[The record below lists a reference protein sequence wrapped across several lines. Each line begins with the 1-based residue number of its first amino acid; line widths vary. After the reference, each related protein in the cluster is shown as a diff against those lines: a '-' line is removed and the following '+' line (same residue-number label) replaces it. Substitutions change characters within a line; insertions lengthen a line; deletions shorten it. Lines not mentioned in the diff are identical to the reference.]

1 MAVKWTEEQ
10 EQVIALRDR
19 NLLVSAAAGSGKTAV
34 LVERILSRVTDP
46 VNPIDIDRL
55 LVVTFTKAAAGEMRE
70 RIGKALEERLAKEP
84 DNEHLQRQGILLDH
98 AQISTI
104 HGFCT
109 YVIQNYFHRISLD
122 PGYRIADENELKLMM
137 GDVLKDMLEE
147 EHAEGRAEFLDFTD
161 AFAAGREDRRLEEL
175 IKKVYRFADSDPW
188 PEEWLEGCERVYS
201 VETVEELEQTEWL
214 RAVADEAKRLLA
226 GAAEQAG
233 ENLKLA
239 EGPGGPKAYL
249 PQVTEDLELVRNLC
263 RSSGYREL
271 YEAFQKLKFAS
282 LSPKKSPDEDPA
294 VRKRVGENR
303 NVLKKALDDLKK
315 HFADSPEEILKELAV
330 CRPHVKE
337 LVRLTGR
344 FMEEFSAR
352 KRRKNVLSFSDL
364 EHFALEI
371 LLKRTPEGWERTDAA
386 RELSEHFAE
395 IMIDEYQDSNY
406 VQEYLLEAVAGT
418 GRGVYNRF
426 MVGDMKQAIYSFRQA
441 RPELFLEKYN
451 SYRSGEENCRRIDLS
466 QNFRSRSQVVNTV
479 NFFFG
484 QIMRPE
490 LGGLAYD
497 DAAALH
503 LGAKYPEPEDAS
515 FPETEVLLIDRKSP
529 EFDDDRSQTAMIEAE
544 ALAVAQKIRSLV
556 GHAEVADRDAGGFRP
571 LQYRDCVVLLR
582 SASGWAENFV
592 RVLLSEGIPAHAT
605 SKTGYFSAPEV
616 ETVLNYLQICDNP
629 RQDIPFTAILRSPI
643 VGCTDRE
650 LALVR
655 CHSPEASMYEAAAA
669 YEETGE
675 EEGLRRK
682 LRAFRKQLEGL
693 RGSLSDT
700 PVHQVIR
707 RILEETGYG
716 AWAAAMPGGEQREA
730 NLNMLVEKAVSYE
743 KTSYHGLFHFLRYVE
758 QLKQYQVDCGEVS
771 LYGETA
777 DTVRIM
783 TIHKSKGLE
792 FPVVFVSGLGKEF
805 NQMDL
810 NSAVLLHAGLG
821 IGLDAVDTEKRVR
834 KPTVFKQAVRQTMKK
849 ELLGEELRVLY
860 VAMTRAKEKLILTA
874 VTSDLEKKVSG
885 YAVWQTAWA
894 AGLPYGQLAS
904 ARSFLDWILAALS
917 RSRCF
922 APLYHMA
929 EGAAEPAAGWPY
941 DSEAEAPP
949 IRIQVLTPAQMTL
962 SQMEDQAGKE
972 LALERLETAVRENP
986 DGEIT
991 EFLRRKETYRYPYEH
1006 LAAIPAKMTVSEL
1019 KRAGDPGTEQEEEAG
1034 FRVYEEPE
1042 IIPYIPRFMRQEGGE
1057 EAEGAARGTAYHR
1070 VLECLD
1076 YCGIP
1081 QDVLR
1086 PRESQAEQS
1095 HSALVENLQEQLDG
1109 MIRDGKLDA
1118 VSAASVELRDIGH
1131 FLESPVGRRMT
1142 AAAQA
1147 GRLWREQ
1154 PFSLAVPASELR
1166 SDWQAEQGTVL
1177 VQGIIDAYFEEEGRY
1192 VIVDYKTDKVYS
1204 RDGRDLAEKYGR
1216 QLFYYRMALEQAT
1229 GREVKEMLIYSV
1241 TLGREIPV
1249 GLERDSFAAP

>member
-84 DNEHLQRQGILLDH
+84 DNEHLQRQGILLEH

-233 ENLKLA
+233 ENLKLT
-239 EGPGGPKAYL
+239 ESPGGPKAYL

-303 NVLKKALDDLKK
+303 NALKKALDDLKK

-330 CRPHVKE
+330 CRLHVKE
-337 LVRLTGR
+337 LVRLAGR

-503 LGAKYPEPEDAS
+503 LGAKYPEPGDAS

-682 LRAFRKQLEGL
+682 LRAFREQLEGL

-874 VTSDLEKKVSG
+874 VASDLEKKASG

-917 RSRCF
+917 RSWCF

-941 DSEAEAPP
+941 DSEAETPP

-962 SQMEDQAGKE
+962 SQMEYQAGKE

-1019 KRAGDPGTEQEEEAG
+1019 KRAGDPGTEQEEEDG

-1042 IIPYIPRFMRQEGGE
+1042 IIPYIPKFMRQEDGE

-1086 PRESQAEQS
+1086 PQESQAEQGYPIL
-1095 HSALVENLQEQLDG
+1095 AENLRKQLDG

-1118 VSAASVELRDIGH
+1118 VSAASVDLRDIRH

-1154 PFSLAVPASELR
+1154 PFSLAVPALELR

-1177 VQGIIDAYFEEEGRY
+1177 VQGIIDAYFEEEDRY

-1216 QLFYYRMALEQAT
+1216 QLFYYRKALEQAT

-1249 GLERDSFAAP
+1249 GMEYPQGTP